1 MMHVGASKALN
12 DEIQSNDCNPYPVSF
27 VVDPLQRIDF
37 PNHVFVSRDMAPVAN
52 LELSMKRLA
61 RSTHWPSTVK
71 ALALLSS
78 RIT

>member
-1 MMHVGASKALN
+1 MMHVGTPKALN
-12 DEIQSNDCNPYPVSF
+12 DEIQSNDYNPYPVSF
-27 VVDPLQRIDF
+27 VVDPLQRINSPDYI
-37 PNHVFVSRDMAPVAN
+37 FVSGDMTSVAN
-52 LELSMKRLA
+52 LDFPMKRLA